1 MQQAIHS
8 TYPAT
13 PSVASTAKQ
22 LMYRGCP
29 YQPTVQSLPTAT
41 VVKKVGRYR
50 GVRHEIAVSQAI
62 RSGSSRLAKYRGHA
76 YYA

>member
-22 LMYRGCP
+22 LMYRGCS
-29 YQPTVQSLPTAT
+29 YQPAVQSLPTET
-41 VVKKVGRYR
+41 VANKVGRYR
-50 GVRHEIAVSQAI
+50 GVRYEIVVSQAI
-62 RSGSSRLAKYRGHA
+62 SARSPRLAKYRGHA
-76 YYA
+76 YYV